1 MSDDPGMM
9 SGAYFVGKRALLE
22 WANEFLGT
30 EIKKVEEFS
39 TGWAHCQVTSFRFF
53 FKLVF
58 HFLDTATFHGFR
70 PSMAFYDFPVE
81 WNSTLLCRR
90 VGP

>member
-39 TGWAHCQVTSFRFF
+39 TGWAHCQLVDSLFPGEVNLSKYVTTTSNQILPLSPLTRSPIRVTYMT
-53 FKLVF
+53 K
-58 HFLDTATFHGFR
+58 
-70 PSMAFYDFPVE
+70 S
-81 WNSTLLCRR
+81 NRR
-90 VGP
+90 